1 MEGACKYAYYSITR
15 RLMLGS
21 TVEFTNSAGRK
32 IRGTVTIVDKGWVT
46 VVETMGSAYK
56 LPASTVRVVDSSV
69 K

>member
-1 MEGACKYAYYSITR
+1 
-15 RLMLGS
+15 MLGS
-21 TVEFTNSAGRK
+21 QVEFTNSAGRK

-56 LPASTVRVVDSSV
+56 LPASTVKIVDSST

>member
-1 MEGACKYAYYSITR
+1 
-15 RLMLGS
+15 MLGS

-46 VVETMGSAYK
+46 VVETMGSCYK
-56 LPASTVRVVDSSV
+56 LPTATVKVVDSSG

>member
-1 MEGACKYAYYSITR
+1 MEGACKYAYCSITR

-46 VVETMGSAYK
+46 VVETMGSCYK
-56 LPASTVRVVDSSV
+56 LPTATVKVVDSSG

>member
-1 MEGACKYAYYSITR
+1 MI
-15 RLMLGS
+15 GS
-21 TVEFTNSAGRK
+21 TVEFTNSVGRK

-56 LPASTVRVVDSSV
+56 LPAATVRVVDSSG

>member
-1 MEGACKYAYYSITR
+1 MEGACKYAYCSITG

-46 VVETMGSAYK
+46 VVEVPGSAYK
-56 LPASTVRVVDSSV
+56 LPASTVKVVDSSR

>member
-1 MEGACKYAYYSITR
+1 MEGACKYAYCRITR

-56 LPASTVRVVDSSV
+56 LPSTTVRIVDSSV

>member
-1 MEGACKYAYYSITR
+1 
-15 RLMLGS
+15 MLN
-21 TVEFTNSAGRK
+21 TQVEFTNSAGRK

-56 LPASTVRVVDSSV
+56 LPASTVKIVDSST